1 MLPVFR
7 LLSLLIC
14 TAVCVS
20 TVNGQGQCPNGF
32 IEQSSLPGLVNDA
45 VTRPEGYLYLFFSVN
60 FTCQVEVSSFILLA
74 TEDDG
79 VGEYPFIQI
88 WRETSTNLYDR
99 IHNIGSSDEV
109 TFLGNSSY
117 QYTSTGGNTTV
128 LPGDILGLLALSNS
142 NSRVTPYLLNQ
153 SSPQY
158 YERRAGGEQL
168 TLTQVFANSQLN
180 IRNQYLPLVA
190 IELMVSFSSSI
201 SSTIQTTT
209 TMITPTTTT
218 TATISIATT
227 TTPGASSN
235 TLSLI
240 VASSTTPSDSSS
252 NAGMPSITS
261 HQPTVTPLPPSFSS
275 TIGTTPLGSLSSSS
289 LSILL
294 SSSSPSFTISTT
306 LSSFSMTSLPSTSV
320 LLSPPSSSLS
330 SSPSTSPPPPS
341 VSSSPS
347 SSPPSSGSSVLTT
360 AVISGV
366 VVAVVLILIIIGL
379 IFLLVLLFGLGRKRR
394 RQKYSPTDD
403 KTKDTFDNPNYTG
416 VVSNTNVLSPSST
429 MTGDN
434 FVTHYEIPGY
444 QDPGL
449 GSSTMPRETLYD
461 VAQVPPPNS
470 IVKKEG
476 TNGAVYDE
484 ARPTGTKSGGITS
497 IYHELGP
504 DDGMHYEFGPT
515 GTDTAPHYETN
526 SGFIYEMETVPSG
539 YEQPV
544 ISRSNTMK
552 NHATTNNTPAPHP
565 GNGTVSPGVNHY
577 DVLEESLM
585 GADPNASD
593 TVNHYDVLD
602 DVNSNSKDIHDYSV
616 LSGKDIYV
624 PTKEERRV
632 VSQSET
638 QLTESIYSLLE
649 ETQRQKYENV
659 RFFEESDIY
668 WRPACQASDLYD
680 QLAKRKYREIR
691 QNQLRLVKH
700 LGSGQFGTVNEGVW
714 HSPTGEVKV
723 AIKMLP
729 KACKEEEKIKLLQE
743 AAIMGQFSHSNV
755 VTLHGVVT
763 VGEPLMII
771 MELMKNGDLRNHLL
785 SIRKDLE
792 TSSDDLLPSKL
803 LKFCQ
808 QIANGMNYLSMKSFV
823 HRDLAARN
831 VFLNDRFICKIG
843 DFGMSRDLE
852 DENYYVSHGGKV
864 PVKWTAPEALLYK
877 KYAPTTDVW
886 SYGAVLYEM
895 WSLGH
900 KPFEEYSNQQY
911 MEMIQTGYRLP
922 PPPGCPRGIY
932 QLMIHCWNPDSN
944 HRPTFK
950 DILDTLAED
959 PEGLLHWS
967 DDNKAAHESSSVL
980 GSDLEAGQDLYPEL
994 QQIFVKSKMKI

>member
-1 MLPVFR
+1 MYFVSPHPITSTPLSSPTISSPYSSSRVYSTTSTPFLSSPTIFSPISTGVIGGSIVAVVCIIVCLLMIAVHCVKKKGHHSEAEDGGTALGLQTLSTMKIEQKSNPAYSTVTIINDPTYDSATEMQTNVAYASTNFDTATVDASYTEVGLTLIKAVKAHTSVIMLPVFR

-218 TATISIATT
+218 TATISIATSMIT
-227 TTPGASSN
+227 SASDSMTSSLIATTPGASSN

-763 VGEPLMII
+763 V
-771 MELMKNGDLRNHLL
+771 
-785 SIRKDLE
+785 
-792 TSSDDLLPSKL
+792 
-803 LKFCQ
+803 
-808 QIANGMNYLSMKSFV
+808 V
-823 HRDLAARN
+823 
-831 VFLNDRFICKIG
+831 
-843 DFGMSRDLE
+843 
-852 DENYYVSHGGKV
+852 
-864 PVKWTAPEALLYK
+864 
-877 KYAPTTDVW
+877 
-886 SYGAVLYEM
+886 
-895 WSLGH
+895 
-900 KPFEEYSNQQY
+900 
-911 MEMIQTGYRLP
+911 
-922 PPPGCPRGIY
+922 
-932 QLMIHCWNPDSN
+932 
-944 HRPTFK
+944 
-950 DILDTLAED
+950 
-959 PEGLLHWS
+959 
-967 DDNKAAHESSSVL
+967 DDNYGVDE
-980 GSDLEAGQDLYPEL
+980 EW
-994 QQIFVKSKMKI
+994 

>member
-218 TATISIATT
+218 TATISIATSMIT
-227 TTPGASSN
+227 SASDSMTSSLIATTPGASSN

-252 NAGMPSITS
+252 NA
-261 HQPTVTPLPPSFSS
+261 
-275 TIGTTPLGSLSSSS
+275 
-289 LSILL
+289 
-294 SSSSPSFTISTT
+294 
-306 LSSFSMTSLPSTSV
+306 
-320 LLSPPSSSLS
+320 
-330 SSPSTSPPPPS
+330 
-341 VSSSPS
+341 
-347 SSPPSSGSSVLTT
+347 